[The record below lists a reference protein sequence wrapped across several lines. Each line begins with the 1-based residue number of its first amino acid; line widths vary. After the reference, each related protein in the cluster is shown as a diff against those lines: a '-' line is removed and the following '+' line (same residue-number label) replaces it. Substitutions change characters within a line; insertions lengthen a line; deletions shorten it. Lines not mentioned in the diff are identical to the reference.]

1 MKRINLSTALVPALS
16 ILALGV
22 LTWPV
27 WMWLWH
33 EWMANDYY
41 SHGLL
46 VLPVAVFLGVQRFR
60 NDKAFVWQAGRNS
73 LGGALLLVIS
83 LALFLYFL
91 NDRALYLAAFATV
104 GLIAGLIWTFG
115 GLSALQRLA
124 FPVAYL
130 ALMIPLP
137 IVERVT
143 LPLALFTGVC
153 SSALIRLLGL
163 DINIVG
169 NSVSLPNADLVIG
182 AQCSG
187 INSMIAL
194 IALTTLTAYL
204 LNGPAW
210 GRVLL
215 VLLAIPLALV
225 GNILRVTTLLVV
237 ARSWG
242 VDAGFTFYHD
252 YSGPIFFVVALL
264 LLLPAS
270 RALQLRT
277 LRLEVI

>member
-1 MKRINLSTALVPALS
+1 MKRIQPSTALIPILS
-16 ILALGV
+16 VLALGV

-27 WMWLWH
+27 WAWLWH

-41 SHGLL
+41 SHGIL

-60 NDKAFVWQAGRNS
+60 HDNAFTWQAGRS
-73 LGGALLLVIS
+73 SFGGAILLAIS

-115 GLSALQRLA
+115 GAAALRRLA
-124 FPVAYL
+124 FPVGYL
-130 ALMIPLP
+130 VLMIPLP

-153 SSALIRLLGL
+153 SGALVKLLGL
-163 DINIVG
+163 NIQIVG
-169 NSVSLPNADLVIG
+169 NAVALPNVDLVIG

-187 INSMIAL
+187 INSLIAL
-194 IALTTLTAYL
+194 IALTTLAAYL

-215 VLLAIPLALV
+215 VLLAIPLALA
-225 GNILRVTTLLVV
+225 GNILRVATLLYV

-242 VDAGFTFYHD
+242 VDAAFTFYHD
-252 YSGPIFFVVALL
+252 YSGPIFFIVALA

-270 RALQLRT
+270 RLLHLRT